1 MARPEAA
8 AAHPSTG
15 SLRLTR
21 RGRVVI
27 AAAAALLVAALSMI
41 AAAAAQATSHSVAQP
56 TARQDLV
63 QVVVRSGESLWTVAQ
78 STDPNADPRQVIQR
92 IIDLNGLTG
101 DLVQPG
107 QQLWVPR
114 S

>member
-1 MARPEAA
+1 
-8 AAHPSTG
+8 
-15 SLRLTR
+15 
-21 RGRVVI
+21 VVV

-41 AAAAAQATSHSVAQP
+41 AAAAAQATSRPAAQP
-56 TARQDLV
+56 VTRQNIV
-63 QVVVRSGESLWTVAQ
+63 QVVVHSGQSLWSVAQ

-92 IIDLNGLTG
+92 IIDLNGLTS

-114 S
+114 N